1 MGGGLTQLVL
11 SGQMDSYINI
21 NPCINYYKYVYNRHV
36 NFSMENKRIDSEGG
50 TWDLNN
56 PTDTKKYTFRI
67 RRLGDLISNMYLCFN
82 LPDIYSTDEHRFRWI
97 NNIGHNIILS
107 ATIYGS
113 GSVIID
119 RIYGD
124 WMNVWNELTNKDGI
138 EYNKLIGNIPE
149 LCGPSNNSTRYTIKS
164 NVLFNK
170 TYPSSGKIRDTN
182 NPSIRGR
189 LLQVPLNFWFTRNPS
204 LALPLYKLQ
213 QQFITV
219 EVEFNNIE
227 KLYQVWCD
235 KLKLYV
241 SPYFY
246 KIIYGL
252 SNFNITNFIN
262 KESYLNCY
270 LDITYIFLES
280 VYRSYSF
287 KNESIIKYVVE
298 YVTRNVKEGISYKDS
313 FVTSD
318 AITANNH
325 IKELIWIFR
334 RPDIE
339 LNFNIYDNYTASHL
353 YNENMGILEKAE
365 ITWAD
370 TIIRTNEAAY
380 YYNNIQPYQYHT
392 NVPRTGIYCYS
403 FSLFPEKIMSA
414 GSYNN
419 QMINTKLNITI
430 DSSYKTKDQFKYLF
444 DLMEQKGVP
453 YDLKKKDDVKFDLII
468 FSKATSVF
476 SINSGSGNF
485 IWK

>member
-11 SGQMDSYINI
+11 TGQMDSYINI

-36 NFSMENKRIDSEGG
+36 NFSMENKRIDSEGE
-50 TWDLNN
+50 TWNLNN
-56 PTDTKKYTFRI
+56 TTNSTKKYIFRV

-97 NNIGHNIILS
+97 NNIGHIIIIS
-107 ATIYGS
+107 ATIFGS
-113 GSVIID
+113 GNVIID

-124 WMNVWNELTNKDGI
+124 WMNIWNELTNKDGI

-149 LCGPSNNSTRYTIKS
+149 LCGPTNNSTRYTIKS

-170 TYPSSGKIRDTN
+170 TYPTADKNKDRN

-213 QQFITV
+213 QQYITV

-246 KIIYGL
+246 KIIYGIN
-252 SNFNITNFIN
+252 NFNITNFIN
-262 KESYLNCY
+262 SESYLNCY

-280 VYRSYSF
+280 EYRKTSLL
-287 KNESIIKYVVE
+287 NENIVKYVVE
-298 YVTRNVKEGISYKDS
+298 YVTRDVNQGKIAYNDS
-313 FVTSD
+313 SVTSD
-318 AITANNH
+318 VITANNH
-325 IKELIWIFR
+325 IKELIWIIR
-334 RPDIE
+334 RQDIE

-353 YNENMGILEKAE
+353 YNENMGILQKAE

-370 TIIRTNEAAY
+370 TIIRTDEEAY

-419 QMINTKLNITI
+419 QMINTTLKITI
-430 DSSYKTKDQFKYLF
+430 DNNYKTKNQFKYLF
-444 DLMEQKGVP
+444 DLMKQKGVHYQQP
-453 YDLKKKDDVKFDLII
+453 ESITFDLII

-485 IWK
+485 IWI

>member
-11 SGQMDSYINI
+11 TGQMDSYINI

-36 NFSMENKRIDSEGG
+36 NFSMENKRIDSEGE
-50 TWDLNN
+50 TWNLNN
-56 PTDTKKYTFRI
+56 TTNSTKKYIFRV

-97 NNIGHNIILS
+97 NNIGHIIIIS
-107 ATIYGS
+107 ATIFGS
-113 GSVIID
+113 GNVIID

-124 WMNVWNELTNKDGI
+124 WMNIWNELTNKDGI

-149 LCGPSNNSTRYTIKS
+149 LCGPTNNSTRYTIKS

-170 TYPSSGKIRDTN
+170 TYPTADKNKDRN

-213 QQFITV
+213 QQYITV

-246 KIIYGL
+246 KIIYGIN
-252 SNFNITNFIN
+252 NFNITNFIN
-262 KESYLNCY
+262 SESYLNCY

-280 VYRSYSF
+280 EYRKTSLL
-287 KNESIIKYVVE
+287 NENIVKYVVE
-298 YVTRNVKEGISYKDS
+298 YVTRDVNQGKIAYNDS
-313 FVTSD
+313 SVTSD
-318 AITANNH
+318 VITANNH
-325 IKELIWIFR
+325 IKELIWIIR
-334 RPDIE
+334 RQDIE

-353 YNENMGILEKAE
+353 YNENMGILQKAE

-370 TIIRTNEAAY
+370 TIIRTDEEAY

-419 QMINTKLNITI
+419 QMINTTLKITI
-430 DSSYKTKDQFKYLF
+430 DNNYKTKNQFKYLF
-444 DLMEQKGVP
+444 DLMKQKSVHYQQP
-453 YDLKKKDDVKFDLII
+453 ESITFDLII

-485 IWK
+485 IWI

>member
-11 SGQMDSYINI
+11 TGQMDSYINV
-21 NPCINYYKYVYNRHV
+21 NPCINYYKYVYSRHV
-36 NFSMENKRIDSEGG
+36 NFSMENKRIDSEGE
-50 TWDLNN
+50 TWNLNN
-56 PTDTKKYTFRI
+56 ITTGTKKYIFRI
-67 RRLGDLISNMYLCFN
+67 KRLGDLISNMYLCFN

-97 NNIGHNIILS
+97 NNIGHMIILS
-107 ATIYGS
+107 VEIKGS
-113 GSVIID
+113 GNVIID
-119 RIYGD
+119 RIYGE

-149 LCGPSNNSTRYTIKS
+149 LCGPTNNSTRYTIKS

-170 TYPSSGKIRDTN
+170 TYPSANKNNN
-182 NPSIRGR
+182 NPSIRNR
-189 LLQVPLNFWFTRNPS
+189 LIQVPLNFWFTRNPS

-213 QQFITV
+213 NQKITV

-252 SNFNITNFIN
+252 NDFNITKFIN
-262 KESYLNCY
+262 SESYINCY

-280 VYRSYSF
+280 NYRKTSLL
-287 KNESIIKYVVE
+287 NESIIKYVVE
-298 YVTRNVKEGISYKDS
+298 YVTRDINPGKITYNTSSAISDS
-313 FVTSD
+313 
-318 AITANNH
+318 ITANNH
-325 IKELIWIFR
+325 IKELIWILR

-353 YNENMGILEKAE
+353 YNENMGVLEKAE
-365 ITWAD
+365 ITWAG
-370 TIIRTNEAAY
+370 TIIRTDEKAY

-392 NVPRTGIYCYS
+392 NIPRTGIYCYS

-419 QMINTKLNITI
+419 QMINTRLKLTI
-430 DSSYKTKDQFKYLF
+430 DSNFKKKEEFNYLF
-444 DLMEQKGVP
+444 ELMSRKVVP
-453 YDLKKKDDVKFDLII
+453 YQHKEDITFDLII

-485 IWK
+485 IWI

>member
-1 MGGGLTQLVL
+1 M
-11 SGQMDSYINI
+11 NI
-21 NPCINYYKYVYNRHV
+21 
-36 NFSMENKRIDSEGG
+36 
-50 TWDLNN
+50 
-56 PTDTKKYTFRI
+56 
-67 RRLGDLISNMYLCFN
+67 
-82 LPDIYSTDEHRFRWI
+82 
-97 NNIGHNIILS
+97 
-107 ATIYGS
+107 
-113 GSVIID
+113 
-119 RIYGD
+119 
-124 WMNVWNELTNKDGI
+124 WNELTNKDGI

-149 LCGPSNNSTRYTIKS
+149 LCGPTNNSTRYTIKS

-170 TYPSSGKIRDTN
+170 TYPTADKNKDRN

-213 QQFITV
+213 QQYITV

-246 KIIYGL
+246 KIIYGIN
-252 SNFNITNFIN
+252 NFNITNFIN
-262 KESYLNCY
+262 SESYLNCY

-280 VYRSYSF
+280 EYRKTSLL
-287 KNESIIKYVVE
+287 NENIVKYVVE
-298 YVTRNVKEGISYKDS
+298 YVTRDVNQGKIAYNDS
-313 FVTSD
+313 SVTSD
-318 AITANNH
+318 VITANNH
-325 IKELIWIFR
+325 IKELIWIIR
-334 RPDIE
+334 RQDIE

-353 YNENMGILEKAE
+353 YDENMGILQKAE

-370 TIIRTNEAAY
+370 TIIRTDEEAY

-419 QMINTKLNITI
+419 QMINTTLKITI
-430 DSSYKTKDQFKYLF
+430 DNNYKTKNQFKYLF
-444 DLMEQKGVP
+444 DLMKQKSVHYQQP
-453 YDLKKKDDVKFDLII
+453 ESITFDLII

-485 IWK
+485 IWI

>member
-11 SGQMDSYINI
+11 SGQMDSFINI

-36 NFSMENKRIDSEGG
+36 NFSMENKRIDSEGE
-50 TWDLNN
+50 TWNLNN
-56 PTDTKKYTFRI
+56 ITNGTKKYIFRV

-97 NNIGHNIILS
+97 NNIGHVIILS

-113 GSVIID
+113 GNVIID

-149 LCGPSNNSTRYTIKS
+149 LCEPSNKSTRYTIKS
-164 NVLFNK
+164 NILFNK
-170 TYPSSGKIRDTN
+170 TYPSSGNIRDIN

-189 LLQVPLNFWFTRNPS
+189 TLQVPLNFWFTRNPS

-213 QQFITV
+213 QQVITV
-219 EVEFNNIE
+219 EVEFRNIE
-227 KLYQVWCD
+227 ELYQVWCD

-252 SNFNITNFIN
+252 NIFNITNFIN
-262 KESYLNCY
+262 RESNITCY

-280 VYRSYSF
+280 GYRKKSLLE
-287 KNESIIKYVVE
+287 ESIIKYVVE
-298 YVTRNVKEGISYKDS
+298 YVTRDVNEGKITYNDSSVISD
-313 FVTSD
+313 V
-318 AITANNH
+318 ITANNH
-325 IKELIWIFR
+325 IKELIWIIR

-339 LNFNIYDNYTASHL
+339 KNFNIYDNYTASHL
-353 YNENMGILEKAE
+353 YNENMGILERAE
-365 ITWAD
+365 ITWAG
-370 TIIRTNEAAY
+370 TIIRTDEAAY

-419 QMINTKLNITI
+419 QMINTRLKITI
-430 DSSYKTKDQFKYLF
+430 DSNYKTKNQFSYLF
-444 DLMEQKGVP
+444 DLMEQKRVP
-453 YDLKKKDDVKFDLII
+453 YQRKGSISFDLII